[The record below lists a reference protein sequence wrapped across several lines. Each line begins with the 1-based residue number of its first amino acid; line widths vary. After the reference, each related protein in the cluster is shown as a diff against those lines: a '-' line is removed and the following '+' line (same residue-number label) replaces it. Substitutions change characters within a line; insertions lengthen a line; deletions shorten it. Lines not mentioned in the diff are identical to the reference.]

1 MCEHTIELKLKIAEM
16 VSLVITCINLY
27 AQMSSVI
34 HFIFKFCFFLKSKVC
49 CILQFKMK
57 LTLFAC
63 FEFSLRGGRE
73 EEPSGR
79 APGDNYV
86 IKASREENKLR
97 NSSCVS

>member
-1 MCEHTIELKLKIAEM
+1 M

-27 AQMSSVI
+27 ARMSSEI
-34 HFIFKFCFFLKSKVC
+34 HFIFKFSFFLKSKVC

-57 LTLFAC
+57 LALLAC
-63 FEFSLRGGRE
+63 FDFSWGGRE

-79 APGDNYV
+79 ASGDNYV
-86 IKASREENKLR
+86 MKASREENKLR